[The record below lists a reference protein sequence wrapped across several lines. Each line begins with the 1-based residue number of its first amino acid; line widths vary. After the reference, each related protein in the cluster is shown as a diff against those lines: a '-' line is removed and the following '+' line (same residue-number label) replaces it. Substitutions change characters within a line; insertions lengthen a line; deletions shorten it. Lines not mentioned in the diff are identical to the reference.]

1 MLFAKLKEFI
11 HRPKGCQCADP
22 SDITSTVNVNVGN
35 VLRKTVDLRLFIVR
49 STDES
54 NEILSSIMLTDSQ
67 HAVLEPVCQAH
78 GFTLSDR

>member
-1 MLFAKLKEFI
+1 MLFARLKNLI
-11 HRPKGCQCADP
+11 HKRKGYQCIDP
-22 SDITSTVNVNVGN
+22 SNITKIVNVEVGN
-35 VLRKTVDLRLFIVR
+35 VLRETVDLRLFIVR

-67 HAVLEPVCQAH
+67 QAVLEPVCQAH

>member
-1 MLFAKLKEFI
+1 MLFARLKNLI
-11 HRPKGCQCADP
+11 RKRKGYQCINP
-22 SDITSTVNVNVGN
+22 SNIAEVVNVEVGN
-35 VLRKTVDLRLFIVR
+35 VLRETVDLRLFIVR

-67 HAVLEPVCQAH
+67 QAVLEPVCQAH